1 MCLWLCSGTTSE
13 GIRIP
18 TVSFT
23 EDDINTT
30 ALLEFNAFLQKGKV
44 ERHTTGGTGRKRE
57 RQTRDIWVCG
67 GTGVYALCQRLCKK
81 YNSKMLMLSRCVGVS
96 LIYERSSKR
105 SERGWNKWI
114 RTKLSLYYCQLWR
127 EKCLYLNNKILEC
140 KIYIIILMP
149 CSVWCGYHSFTFYI
163 FYISCVWAAV
173 QLPLSYVKLSLPFY
187 SETTYITNKQ
197 KKNRSH
203 ILHFQPTES
212 TVYTTTTLNYHCT
225 VKKCTTNHASWRDIP
240 SLSFWTWGSCS

>member
-44 ERHTTGGTGRKRE
+44 ERHTTGDTGRKRE

-114 RTKLSLYYCQLWR
+114 RRKLSLYYCQLWQ

-140 KIYIIILMP
+140 KIYDIILMP
-149 CSVWCGYHSFTFYI
+149 CSVWCSYHSFTFYI

-187 SETTYITNKQ
+187 S
-197 KKNRSH
+197 
-203 ILHFQPTES
+203 
-212 TVYTTTTLNYHCT
+212 
-225 VKKCTTNHASWRDIP
+225 
-240 SLSFWTWGSCS
+240 